1 TRSKGEEVLPCEPDI
16 STKKWKQRIRA
27 QMEEE
32 NLVRRV
38 EMLETMMDRLHRK
51 QEELSDLQKTALVKQ
66 DSMDSVVRALAEKF
80 GIGKS
85 HEEEEWEEHEET
97 PIVSEK

>member
-1 TRSKGEEVLPCEPDI
+1 RV
-16 STKKWKQRIRA
+16 RA

-32 NLVRRV
+32 NLVCRV

-51 QEELSDLQKTALVKQ
+51 QEEISDLQKTASVKK
-66 DSMDSVVRALAEKF
+66 DSMDLVVRTLAEKF
-80 GIGKS
+80 SIGKS

>member
-1 TRSKGEEVLPCEPDI
+1 KRSKGEEVLPYETAI
-16 STKKWKQRIRA
+16 STKKWKQTIRA

-51 QEELSDLQKTALVKQ
+51 QEEISDLKKMALVKQ
-66 DSMDSVVRALAEKF
+66 DSMDSV
-80 GIGKS
+80 
-85 HEEEEWEEHEET
+85 
-97 PIVSEK
+97 

>member
-1 TRSKGEEVLPCEPDI
+1 
-16 STKKWKQRIRA
+16 
-27 QMEEE
+27 MEEE
-32 NLVRRV
+32 KLVCRV

-51 QEELSDLQKTALVKQ
+51 QEDILDLQNMASVKQ

-80 GIGKS
+80 SIGKS

-97 PIVSEK
+97 PILRDK